1 VKKSEAKTVGEK
13 VRRLREKAGLTQEQ
27 LAEIADLH
35 YSYVGHIERGTKNP
49 SLKSLTKIADA
60 LGVPVAQLMGDS
72 RREIQV
78 DTTDVLRRELLALT
92 QGRSEQELRKIVRL
106 VRVMVED

>member
-1 VKKSEAKTVGEK
+1 MKKSEARTVGQK
-13 VRRLREKAGLTQEQ
+13 VRRLREKDGLTQEQ

-60 LGVPVAQLMGDS
+60 LGVPVAQLMADS

-78 DTTDVLRRELLALT
+78 DAADVLRRELLALT
-92 QGRSEQELRKIVRL
+92 QGRSEEELRKLIDAARAL
-106 VRVMVED
+106 FR

>member
-1 VKKSEAKTVGEK
+1 MKKSDAKTIGQK
-13 VRRLREKAGLTQEQ
+13 VRRLREKAQLTQEQ

-35 YSYVGHIERGTKNP
+35 PSYVGHIERGTKNP
-49 SLKSLTKIADA
+49 SLKSLTKIAEA

-78 DTTDVLRRELLALT
+78 EETDVLRRELLALT
-92 QGRSEQELRKIVRL
+92 KGRSSAELRKLIALARL
-106 VRVMVED
+106 LLE

>member
-1 VKKSEAKTVGEK
+1 MKKSEAKTVGERI
-13 VRRLREKAGLTQEQ
+13 RRLREKAGLTQEE

-60 LGVPVAQLMGDS
+60 LGVPVAQLMADS
-72 RREIQV
+72 RREIQI
-78 DTTDVLRRELLALT
+78 DATDVLRRELLALT
-92 QGRSEQELRKIVRL
+92 QGKSPDELRKLIEIA
-106 VRVMVED
+106 RVLFR

>member
-1 VKKSEAKTVGEK
+1 VKKREETVGQ
-13 VRRLREKAGLTQEQ
+13 RLQRIRKKAGLTQEG

-35 YSYVGHIERGTKNP
+35 PSYIAQIERGHKNP

-60 LGVPVAQLMGDS
+60 LGVPVAVLIADS

-78 DTTDVLRRELLALT
+78 DAADVLRRELLALT